1 MSTAKEQGWRQL
13 PVATLAYLGDAV
25 FELYVRHYLIS
36 RGEAAVDRLHRLAVA
51 VVQAKAQA
59 RILRALQ
66 GVFSEEERE
75 VARRGRNAHLPLP
88 RGVRAQEYRHST
100 AWEAVVGYL
109 YLTGQQ
115 ERLEELLQRA
125 VQIGLESEEG

>member
-1 MSTAKEQGWRQL
+1 MDAAEKNRWGQL

-25 FELYVRHYLIS
+25 FELYVRHYLIA
-36 RGEAAVDRLHRLAVA
+36 RGEAAVDRLHRLAVT
-51 VVQAKAQA
+51 VVQARAQA

-66 GVFSEEERE
+66 EVFSEEERE

-88 RGVRAQEYRHST
+88 RGAKAQEYRSST

-109 YLTGQQ
+109 YLTGQR
-115 ERLEELLQRA
+115 ERLEVLLQKA
-125 VQIGLESEEG
+125 VQIGLEGGEG